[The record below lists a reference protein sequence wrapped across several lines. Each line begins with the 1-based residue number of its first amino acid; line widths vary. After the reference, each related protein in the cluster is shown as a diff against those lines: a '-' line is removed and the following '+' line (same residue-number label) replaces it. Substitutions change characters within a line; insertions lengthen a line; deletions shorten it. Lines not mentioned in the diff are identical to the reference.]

1 MENKNANID
10 YSKLTPEQR
19 DKLDTYRVNEKK
31 LQKLEDGNTLL
42 QEIIYMFEE
51 FKDSEDKTKE
61 SLGALFVD
69 MRESLQKLTNKDI
82 KIPDSASKVVD
93 ALTKLGERMD
103 ASIKKLDLAPTVTV
117 NAPDVTVT
125 TPELDFSELKNVVA
139 EGHKNF
145 VQAIKSLPQVELPE
159 FPDRWDEVLATLQ
172 SIDTA
177 SRLKPEFPTTLKVT
191 NPDGSTIGGSGGLTD
206 TELRASPVEVT
217 GTVSTT
223 PPVGGATEAEQEDQT
238 NILEELVSAVKAIA
252 ATRGIASDLRVTL
265 LSGTT
270 AVTGTLT
277 GVTTVTTVTGLTN
290 IGGLPAIT
298 VPHNIQ
304 NQAAIQSNINNVVV
318 S

>member
-1 MENKNANID
+1 MTQNKFTTNNNPTLVAVSSD
-10 YSKLTPEQR
+10 DGETP
-19 DKLDTYRVNEKK
+19 
-31 LQKLEDGNTLL
+31 
-42 QEIIYMFEE
+42 IYLYA
-51 FKDSEDKTKE
+51 DPITHG
-61 SLGALFVD
+61 LVI
-69 MRESLQKLTNKDI
+69 N
-82 KIPDSASKVVD
+82 
-93 ALTKLGERMD
+93 
-103 ASIKKLDLAPTVTV
+103 
-117 NAPDVTVT
+117 
-125 TPELDFSELKNVVA
+125 
-139 EGHKNF
+139 
-145 VQAIKSLPQVELPE
+145 
-159 FPDRWDEVLATLQ
+159 
-172 SIDTA
+172 
-177 SRLKPEFPTTLKVT
+177 
-191 NPDGSTIGGSGGLTD
+191 GGSGGGGTQYTEGDDIQTNPIGTLAMFRDDNNFAKPVDNNNPLPVFGNVNATQSGPWTVDTGLTPLTD